1 MSRTLTLD
9 DGTTGRLADAP
20 PWSWRLSDVR
30 GPDVPGW
37 LVAAEARAAAAGVLD
52 LRSTEPQPGFGALD
66 DDELVRPVPQ
76 VLAEAEATR
85 ALGRRVAAVLRAG
98 DLLVLS
104 GPLGAGKTT
113 FTQGL
118 GEALGVRGRVTS
130 PTFVLA
136 RVHRGPLPLVH
147 VDAYRLREPG
157 AGSLDLE
164 DLGLDAALEDAVTVV
179 EWGEGVVEHLAASRL
194 EIALDRPSAAEGD
207 TRTALVRCVGDRWAT
222 GGDVTS

>member
-1 MSRTLTLD
+1 MTGALTLD
-9 DGTTGRLADAP
+9 DGTAGRLDDAP
-20 PWSWRLSDVR
+20 PWSWRVHELH
-30 GPDVPGW
+30 GPDEAGW
-37 LVAAEARAAAAGVLD
+37 LTAAEARAAAAGVLD
-52 LRSTEPQPGFGALD
+52 LRSRLSLPGFEVLHGG
-66 DDELVRPVPQ
+66 ELVRPVRQ
-76 VLAEAEATR
+76 VLADAEATR
-85 ALGRRVAAVLRAG
+85 ALGRRVAAALRAG

-157 AGSLDLE
+157 AASLDLE
-164 DLGLDAALEDAVTVV
+164 DLGLDAAMEDAVTVV
-179 EWGEGVVEHLAASRL
+179 EWGEGVVEHLAPSRL
-194 EIALDRPSAAEGD
+194 EVALDRPSHAPDDAD
-207 TRTALVRCVGDRWAT
+207 SRTAVVRCVGERWTT
-222 GGDVTS
+222 GD